1 MKTDCVPGDHFRLL
15 GLSSFIPV
23 SKARVYSLVLE
34 ILQCCSSIQVT
45 EYTTSN
51 NKATNIKKRTNISR
65 VSYDDGLSTQEN
77 MGDEQER

>member
-1 MKTDCVPGDHFRLL
+1 MKTDCVPGEPFRLL

-45 EYTTSN
+45 EYTTSSN
-51 NKATNIKKRTNISR
+51 NASNIEQRTNISG

-77 MGDEQER
+77 MGDEQEQ